1 MRCKSRRAAGEGMLL
16 KAELPS
22 IATCTPAPAVGHA
35 QHHGRKLTDTFHAA
49 AETALPCPRLPVV
62 TTMLAEGRPRS
73 AACKLH
79 RDINN
84 ISYQQRSS
92 WHCHSRVCST
102 FARKAASWTPILL
115 VTLNSFAERP
125 LYLTA
130 SSRRC
135 KNSLIRPRVSFI
147 GTYCVHNRM
156 QQEIGVQQLRKP
168 FRYPTMP
175 PTVPLLC

>member
-1 MRCKSRRAAGEGMLL
+1 MLL

>member
-1 MRCKSRRAAGEGMLL
+1 MLL

-84 ISYQQRSS
+84 IVALGTAIPVSAVLSPERRLRGPPSY
-92 WHCHSRVCST
+92 
-102 FARKAASWTPILL
+102 L
-115 VTLNSFAERP
+115 
-125 LYLTA
+125 
-130 SSRRC
+130 
-135 KNSLIRPRVSFI
+135 SL
-147 GTYCVHNRM
+147 
-156 QQEIGVQQLRKP
+156 
-168 FRYPTMP
+168 
-175 PTVPLLC
+175 